1 MGVFSGDRVK
11 VGIEYCGDK
20 LATYADGKTPIG
32 PERIEGIAYHAKARD
47 ITWGSLEALPGMR
60 VYNWRPLDEL
70 ILAWA
75 DARIDIDCIVVR
87 CQHLLATRY
96 PLAPLQSSAPKSER
110 MWQAWGQF
118 TGALAAHLLDFSPVH
133 VAIEIESEADWSFR
147 GSVEEYLRLLS
158 IAYDSIKAAD
168 WNAPVVLAGIN
179 VAGWLSDDPTDDE
192 IGERVMALP
201 EDDRARV
208 TRALGFY
215 ERTLREGKYDA
226 AGFHSLH
233 QVAAIA
239 PTVKRMRAL
248 MPAGRAVWADDAF
261 PAPSLVFDSYGFG
274 APSDRKVMEARINA
288 LDRGDSV
295 ALAELYTEQVET
307 THARLI
313 EMADADVERC
323 YFGPIRDWPRATGQP
338 WQGLLDASGTP
349 RPVCDVIRAAQ

>member
-1 MGVFSGDRVK
+1 MR
-11 VGIEYCGDK
+11 VGIEYVGDK

-32 PERIEGIAYHAKARD
+32 PERLAGIARTAKARD
-47 ITWGSLEALPGMR
+47 IPWGSLEAVPGMG

-70 ILAWA
+70 IDSWGFAG
-75 DARIDIDCIVVR
+75 IEIDCIVVR
-87 CQHLLATRY
+87 CQHLLAMRD
-96 PLAPLQSSAPKSER
+96 PGAMLRLQSSPPKSER
-110 MWQAWGQF
+110 MWKAWGQF
-118 TGALAAHLLDFSPVH
+118 VGALCGHLWSRGNP
-133 VAIEIESEADWSFR
+133 VAIEIESEADWCFA
-147 GSVEEYLRLLS
+147 GSVKEYLRLLS
-158 IAYDSIKAAD
+158 IAYDAA
-168 WNAPVVLAGIN
+168 AATRTTVVLAGIN
-179 VAGWLSDDPTDDE
+179 VAGWLSDDPSDDE

-215 ERTLREGKYDA
+215 ETTLREGQYDV

-233 QVAAIA
+233 QVEAIG

-274 APSDRKVMEARINA
+274 APADRKAMEARINA
-288 LDRGDSV
+288 LDRGDSG
-295 ALAELYTEQVET
+295 ALADLYAEQVET

-313 EMADADVERC
+313 EMADAGVERC
-323 YFGPIRDWPRATGQP
+323 YLGPIRDWPRGTGQP

-349 RPVCDVIRAAQ
+349 RPVCDVVRAAQ